1 MSALAEHAINNYHN
15 IAWEDAIVVD
25 ADPHMYRR
33 RTLEAWHI
41 RQEPNPMNR
50 DRGLLPQHMIPLSE
64 PTHHQT
70 LINVDNVALSSLIVH
85 LHCLSFPSRQ
95 GIVFTSGC
103 FCVFIPA
110 APLLVL
116 FATDEDYCIVVET
129 FGIHIL
135 S

>member
-1 MSALAEHAINNYHN
+1 
-15 IAWEDAIVVD
+15 
-25 ADPHMYRR
+25 
-33 RTLEAWHI
+33 
-41 RQEPNPMNR
+41 
-50 DRGLLPQHMIPLSE
+50 MIPLSE

-103 FCVFIPA
+103 FYVFIPA

-135 S
+135 SWTASVVTKRI

>member
-1 MSALAEHAINNYHN
+1 
-15 IAWEDAIVVD
+15 
-25 ADPHMYRR
+25 
-33 RTLEAWHI
+33 
-41 RQEPNPMNR
+41 
-50 DRGLLPQHMIPLSE
+50 MIPLSE

-85 LHCLSFPSRQ
+85 FISSRQ
-95 GIVFTSGC
+95 VIVFTFGC
-103 FCVFIPA
+103 LYVFIPA

-129 FGIHIL
+129 FGIHTL